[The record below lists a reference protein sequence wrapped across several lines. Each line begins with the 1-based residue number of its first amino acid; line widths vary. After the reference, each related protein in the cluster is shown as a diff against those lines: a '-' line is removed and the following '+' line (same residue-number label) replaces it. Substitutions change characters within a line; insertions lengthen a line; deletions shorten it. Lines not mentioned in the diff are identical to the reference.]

1 MYICQNFQREFFM
14 KKIFILYSFTLFM
27 IGSIFKLSAQ
37 NFARPNDW
45 KKIRKEVFIQMGA
58 SGFLG
63 DLGGLDKVGTHYSP
77 VDYDFQTTRTAM
89 GIGYKYKLQKW
100 LNVVGTFNWLIV
112 KGDDKLTNETF
123 RHERNLNFKSNIFEL
138 AGRIEFAYFAN
149 RVTRRYNIKKT
160 FSRRMKGVQTEWI
173 AFIGIGGFYYNPKGL
188 DKSGNWVALKPLHTE
203 GQGLPGGPKQ
213 YSNFSICIPM
223 GIGVNMYIKRQWT
236 VGLEINWRKTFTD
249 YIDDVSTNYYDPVKL
264 SAAYGPKSAEM
275 ADPSLGN
282 ILGFSKPAAD
292 GTPAKRGDP
301 NQKDSYFS
309 VQLKGGYVFKYKRGR
324 SRLRS
329 KF

>member
-1 MYICQNFQREFFM
+1 MKFLRLVLLMFF
-14 KKIFILYSFTLFM
+14 ISGNLFFLM
-27 IGSIFKLSAQ
+27 AQ

-77 VDYDFQTTRTAM
+77 VDYDFQITRSAF
-89 GIGYKYKLQKW
+89 GIGYKYKLQQW
-100 LNVVGTFNWLIV
+100 INLVGTFNWLIL
-112 KGDDKLTNETF
+112 KGDDKLTKEPF
-123 RHERNLNFKSNIFEL
+123 RNERNLNFKSNVFEL

-149 RVTRRYNIKKT
+149 RVTNRYSIKKT
-160 FSRRMKGVQTEWI
+160 FNRRMKGVQKEWV
-173 AFIGIGGFYYNPKGL
+173 AFIGIGGFYYNPKGF
-188 DKSGNWVALKPLHTE
+188 DGSSWVPLKPLHTE

-213 YSNFSICIPM
+213 YSNFSIAIPM
-223 GIGVNMYIKRQWT
+223 GIGFNMYIKKQWT
-236 VGLEINWRKTFTD
+236 VGIEISWRKTFTD
-249 YIDDVSTNYYDPVKL
+249 YIDDVSTNYYDPAAL
-264 SAAYGPKSAEM
+264 TAAYGPKSAQM

-282 ILGFSKPAAD
+282 IPGFSKPSAD
-292 GTPAKRGDP
+292 GTPAQRGDP
-301 NQKDSYFS
+301 KQKDSYFS
-309 VQLKGGYVFKYKRGR
+309 LQLKGGYVFKYKRGK